1 MYVGFIIRKLVINLN
16 FKKIVSDRVSW
27 VNKML
32 EKKSLLFLFIFEK
45 KNFWNIL
52 LLLDNVDENELF
64 VWKVRSEWEKEF
76 RFEISRFEVEELIYV
91 INKLLMCLF
100 FCWW

>member
-32 EKKSLLFLFIFEK
+32 EKKEFVIFIYFWKKKFLKYFI
-45 KNFWNIL
+45 
-52 LLLDNVDENELF
+52 
-64 VWKVRSEWEKEF
+64 
-76 RFEISRFEVEELIYV
+76 V
-91 INKLLMCLF
+91 IR
-100 FCWW
+100 

>member
-45 KNFWNIL
+45 KI
-52 LLLDNVDENELF
+52 
-64 VWKVRSEWEKEF
+64 
-76 RFEISRFEVEELIYV
+76 FEIFY
-91 INKLLMCLF
+91 CY
-100 FCWW
+100 